1 MPGIAGIAAGQLVDA
16 AQPVAQR
23 LWVQM
28 QVLGRAGGRARREE
42 RGQAMILQLTACGG
56 LYPVETLP
64 APFRA
69 IHPFLPM
76 SHLVDG
82 LRVTISGGNTAH
94 LVADVLVLAGFL
106 VDHPL

>member
-1 MPGIAGIAAGQLVDA
+1 
-16 AQPVAQR
+16 
-23 LWVQM
+23 
-28 QVLGRAGGRARREE
+28 
-42 RGQAMILQLTACGG
+42 MILQLTACGG